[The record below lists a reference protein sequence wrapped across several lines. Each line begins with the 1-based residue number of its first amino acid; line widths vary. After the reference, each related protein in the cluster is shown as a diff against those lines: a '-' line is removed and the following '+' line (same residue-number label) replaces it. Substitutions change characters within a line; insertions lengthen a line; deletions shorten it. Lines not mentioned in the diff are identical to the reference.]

1 MNNYRG
7 AYTAIVTPFTQSGAV
22 DEEALRALVE
32 AQIAGGIDGIVPCG
46 TTGESPTLSHEE
58 HNHVVELT
66 VKFVAGRCKVIAG
79 TGSNSTA
86 EAIELTREAQRAGAD
101 ASPQVAPYYNKPT
114 QEGLYQH
121 FRAIAEQGGLPI
133 IIYDIPGRTGVG
145 VSIDTITRL
154 RRDLPERVIGLK
166 EATGTTDRIS
176 QLRALVGDDFAILSG
191 DDSLTL
197 PMMSVGA
204 DGGISVASNP
214 LPREVSDMVHA
225 ALEGNFARARE
236 LHTQLAPAFK
246 DLFIETNPIPIK
258 AALAMAG
265 RIQETYRLPLSP
277 MAAANRARL
286 EATLRKGGFL

>member
-1 MNNYRG
+1 MYRG
-7 AYTAIVTPFTQSGAV
+7 AYTAIVTPFTAEGAI
-22 DEEALRALVE
+22 DETALQALIE

-58 HNHVVELT
+58 HNRVIELV

-86 EAIELTREAQRAGAD
+86 EAIQLTQEAQRMGAD
-101 ASPQVAPYYNKPT
+101 ATLQVAPYYNKPT

-145 VSIDTITRL
+145 IALDTLVRL
-154 RRDLPERVIGLK
+154 QKDLPQQIIGIK
-166 EATGTTDRIS
+166 EATGTTERIAAMRA
-176 QLRALVGDDFAILSG
+176 QLGNDFSILSG

-197 PMMSVGA
+197 PMMSLGA
-204 DGGISVASNP
+204 DGVISVASNVAP
-214 LPREVSDMVHA
+214 SQVSEMVHT
-225 ALEGNFARARE
+225 ALAGNFTQARE
-236 LHTQLAPAFK
+236 MNARLSPLFK
-246 DLFIETNPIPIK
+246 DLFIETNPIPVK
-258 AALAMAG
+258 AALAIAG
-265 RIQETYRLPLSP
+265 RIQEIYRLPLTP

-286 EATLRKGGFL
+286 EQTLRSGGFV